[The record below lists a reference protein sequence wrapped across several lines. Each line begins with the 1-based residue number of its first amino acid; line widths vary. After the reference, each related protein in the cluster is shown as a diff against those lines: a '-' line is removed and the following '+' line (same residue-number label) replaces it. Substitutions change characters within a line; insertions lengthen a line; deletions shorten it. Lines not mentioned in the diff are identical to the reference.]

1 LARGGSAFTL
11 VMNSG
16 IKRSPKETINKLV
29 FEQNYKNSI
38 NLDINETFSI
48 FLYKMQSRQ
57 ENTNSPS
64 RLDSSSRKLM
74 AVDDEADIT
83 FTLKKELEQS
93 GFSLDV
99 FNDPLAAL
107 SNFKADY
114 YDLILLDIKMPQ
126 MNGYEL
132 YQEIKKKD
140 DKVKV
145 CFVTASDV
153 YLESLKQRFPR
164 MEVGCLI
171 RKPIDTDDL
180 VKRINKELF
189 ESNKG

>member
-164 MEVGCLI
+164 MELGCLI
-171 RKPIDTDDL
+171 RKPIARDDL
-180 VKRINKELF
+180 VKRINKALLD
-189 ESNKG
+189 